1 MKVTKRSRNHFLWV
15 PLMILLLFF
24 SFTCGQALAQTD
36 KTPRGGTLKMIY
48 QEPTHLNMAIVS
60 GTPTGV
66 PGLQIFAG
74 LVQFDDDFKPRPYLA
89 KKWEVSADGK
99 DYTFYLEEGATF
111 HDGKPITSEDV
122 AFSLETVK
130 ANHPFGV
137 AMFRAVDRID
147 ITDPHRVIFHLKHPY
162 PAFMAA
168 MHPLLLPIIPKHI
181 YGPGE
186 IRKNPANQ
194 KPVGSGPFK
203 FVEWKR
209 GQHIILERNDK
220 FFRQG
225 RPYLDRIIL
234 EFIPDSNARTVAME
248 TGATHLIS
256 FSYINGDDAL
266 RLAKLP
272 QFAMTQKGYEAIG
285 SRTWFAVNLR
295 KPPLNDKKVRKAI
308 AHVLDRNFIVKEIF
322 MGFGSPAT
330 APFHHAGPFY
340 NGKLP
345 QYELNLNKAN
355 QLLDETG
362 YKRKADGM
370 RFSLNVDWIPNPAY
384 QAVCEY
390 TREQL
395 KKVGINANLRASP
408 DFPGWASK
416 ISAWDFDLNFDSVF
430 DYPDPVIGIERMFIS
445 KNIKNLIWTNTM
457 GYNNPE
463 VDRLFA
469 EAQVEQNF
477 AKRKNLYLKVQEI
490 LMDELPLI
498 WLQEGGF
505 FTFYNKEFEGIP
517 MDVWGVLNPLDTV
530 YWTKGKVG

>member
-1 MKVTKRSRNHFLWV
+1 MGRLKFSLVLGIFLSV
-15 PLMILLLFF
+15 
-24 SFTCGQALAQTD
+24 ALISTGAAQTD

-74 LVQFDDDFKPRPYLA
+74 LVQFDEQFQPRPYLA
-89 KKWEVSADGK
+89 KKWEVSPDGK
-99 DYTFYLEEGATF
+99 TYTFHLEEGATF

-130 ANHPFGV
+130 ANHPFGI

-147 ITDPHRVIFHLKHPY
+147 TTKSHTVVFHLNHPY

-168 MHPLLLPIIPKHI
+168 MHPLLLPVIPKHI
-181 YGPGE
+181 YGGPE

-220 FFRQG
+220 FFRKG

-248 TGATHLIS
+248 TGATHLVP
-256 FSYINGDDAL
+256 FSYLPGDDAL

-272 QFAMTQKGYEAIG
+272 QFFMTQKGYEAIG

-295 KPPLNDKKVRKAI
+295 KSPLNDKKVRKAI
-308 AHVLDRNFIVKEIF
+308 AHALDREFLVKEIF
-322 MGFGSPAT
+322 LGFGKAAT
-330 APFHHAGPFY
+330 APFHHAGPFHH
-340 NGKLP
+340 GKLP
-345 QYELNLNKAN
+345 QYELNMNKAN
-355 QLLDETG
+355 QLLDEAG
-362 YKRKADGM
+362 FKRKADGT
-370 RFSLNVDWIPNPAY
+370 RFSLNIDWIPSPVY
-384 QAVCEY
+384 QSVCEY

-395 KKVGINANLRASP
+395 KKVGINAILRASP

-430 DYPDPVIGIERMFIS
+430 DYPDPVIGIERMYIS

-477 AKRKNLYLKVQEI
+477 TKRKDLYHKAQEI

-498 WLQEGGF
+498 WVQEGGF
-505 FTFYNKEFEGIP
+505 FTIFNKEFDGIP

-530 YWTKGKVG
+530 SWRKGKTD